1 MKTSTTQKFEWR
13 DSALCK
19 NLEPSVFYPD
29 FRGMDIENYIAN
41 NLPCARCSVKN
52 KCLEYAL
59 DNEEQG
65 VWGGVYLRPTTMTVR
80 AKKIDGQ

>member
-1 MKTSTTQKFEWR
+1 
-13 DSALCK
+13 
-19 NLEPSVFYPD
+19 
-29 FRGMDIENYIAN
+29 MDIENYIAN